1 MAKRMTL
8 SGVWI
13 AIASAA
19 GGCSGGGSRDAEYPP
34 VSLSQ
39 TMDPLVQGKNFTPWH
54 PPRQMAAFIHPHE
67 DQVQGIMIAGHWI
80 LVLLGEGSW
89 YFEPQIEREPVP
101 DAEATA
107 EDIRKALGSVLVP
120 RDAVVPY
127 RASEGIKQGTKP

>member
-8 SGVWI
+8 SGALI
-13 AIASAA
+13 LIGSAFF
-19 GGCSGGGSRDAEYPP
+19 GCSGSPKDPGYPP
-34 VSLSQ
+34 VLLSQ

-67 DQVQGIMIAGHWI
+67 DQVQGVMIGGHWMM
-80 LVLLGEGSW
+80 VLLGEGSW
-89 YFEPQIEREPVP
+89 YFQEDPEREPVP

-107 EDIRKALGSVLVP
+107 EEIRKALGTVAVP

-127 RASEGIKQGTKP
+127 RAKEGTKP